1 MMMMMMMM
9 IIHRNKSRATSSED
23 VWQAALPKLRV
34 SWSNRK
40 QAEIKAPVLVL
51 QVSLDVLQYPF
62 LGIEAP

>member
-1 MMMMMMMM
+1 M
-9 IIHRNKSRATSSED
+9 IIDNNKSRATSSED

-40 QAEIKAPVLVL
+40 QAELKAPVLVL
-51 QVSLDVLQYPF
+51 KISLDALQYSF